1 METLNKI
8 FKAASVKVLDRY
20 TIEKEVISSLDLM
33 ERAAILWTRKFL
45 EIFGVPAE
53 VAVVAGNGNNGG
65 DGYCIA
71 RLLAEAGW
79 CVTVFRL
86 MLDGSQTTD
95 CEVNCQRW
103 LDMGGRI
110 VEVRQTDDFIP
121 TEQAVIVD
129 AIFGS
134 GINRKVE
141 GLVAE
146 IIRLM
151 NGLENQVVAV
161 DIPSGLMGE
170 DNSLNDKESI
180 VEAAYT
186 ITFQFPKLAFLL
198 PENARYVGEWY
209 VVDIH
214 LSSHAIKNTE
224 TCWYYTDKEEVKK
237 LLPVPLKFAHKGLNG
252 CGLLVAGRKGMM
264 GAAVLAAKAALRSG
278 IGLLYCHVPKQ
289 EGGILQITAPE
300 AILDFDNSQEVFSSV
315 TGCGRFD
322 ALAIGP
328 GLGRSPETCAGLRR
342 LLKEWRGVIILDAD
356 ALNLVSEHPEML
368 DLLHEK
374 CILTP
379 HPKEFER
386 LAGKSENDF
395 DRLKKLSIFAHQYR
409 IYVVLKG
416 AYSAVATPK
425 GELFFNMSGN
435 PGMAKGGTGDVLTGV
450 LLALAACGMN
460 VFDVVRCGVFAHGLA
475 GDILTRKYGYR
486 GISAGMLAEA
496 MSEAW
501 KELEN

>member
-8 FKAASVKVLDRY
+8 FKAASVKMLDEY
-20 TIEKEVISSLDLM
+20 TIEYEPVSSLDLM
-33 ERAAILWTRKFL
+33 GRAAMAWTRKFL
-45 EIFGVPAE
+45 DVFRTPAE

-65 DGYCIA
+65 DGYCVA
-71 RLLAEAGW
+71 CLLAEHDW
-79 CVTVFRL
+79 NVTVFRL
-86 MLDGSQTTD
+86 MPDSTQSVD
-95 CEVNCQRW
+95 CKVNYQRW
-103 LDMGGRI
+103 LDMGGQI
-110 VEVRQTDDFIP
+110 VDVRQADDFVP
-121 TEQAVIVD
+121 GKQAVIVD
-129 AIFGS
+129 AILGS

-141 GLVAE
+141 GVMGE
-146 IIRLM
+146 VIRLI
-151 NGLENQVVAV
+151 NCLANQVVAV

-170 DNSLNDKESI
+170 DNTLNDRENIIK
-180 VEAAYT
+180 ADYT
-186 ITFQFPKLAFLL
+186 FTFQFPKLAFLL
-198 PENARYVGEWY
+198 PENAEYVGEWH

-214 LSSHAIKNTE
+214 LDVRAIVNTE
-224 TCWYYTDKEEVKK
+224 TCWYYIDKEEVKK

-252 CGLLVAGRKGMM
+252 CGLLVAGRRGMM

-289 EGGILQITAPE
+289 EGGILQMSVPE
-300 AILDFDNSQEVFSSV
+300 AILDFDSSEEGFAFIS
-315 TGCGRFD
+315 GCGRFD
-322 ALAIGP
+322 AVAVGP
-328 GLGRSPETCAGLRR
+328 GLGQSPETCAGLRR
-342 LLKEWRGVIILDAD
+342 LLKEWRGVTVLDAD
-356 ALNLVSEHPEML
+356 ALNLMSEHPEML

-395 DRLKKLSIFAHQYR
+395 DRLKKLSIFACQYHT
-409 IYVVLKG
+409 YVVLKG
-416 AYSAVATPK
+416 AYSAIATPQGK
-425 GELFFNMSGN
+425 LFFNMSGN
-435 PGMAKGGTGDVLTGV
+435 PGMAKGGAGDVLTGV
-450 LLALAACGMN
+450 LLALAACGME

-475 GDILTRKYGYR
+475 GDILARQYGYR

>member
-8 FKAASVKVLDRY
+8 FKAASVKMLDEY
-20 TIEKEVISSLDLM
+20 TIEYEPVSSLDLM
-33 ERAAILWTRKFL
+33 GRAAMVWTRKFL
-45 EIFGVPAE
+45 DVLRIPAE

-71 RLLAEAGW
+71 CLLAEHDW
-79 CVTVFRL
+79 NVTVFRL
-86 MLDGSQTTD
+86 MPDSTQSVD
-95 CEVNCQRW
+95 CKVNYQRW
-103 LDMGGRI
+103 LDMGGQI
-110 VEVRQTDDFIP
+110 VDVRQADDFVP
-121 TEQAVIVD
+121 GKQAVIVD
-129 AIFGS
+129 AILGS

-141 GLVAE
+141 GVMGE
-146 IIRLM
+146 VIRLI
-151 NGLENQVVAV
+151 NCLANQVVAV

-170 DNSLNDKESI
+170 DNTLNDRENIIK
-180 VEAAYT
+180 ADYT
-186 ITFQFPKLAFLL
+186 FTFQFHKLAFLL
-198 PENARYVGEWY
+198 PENAEYVGEWH

-214 LSSHAIKNTE
+214 LDVRAIVNTE

-252 CGLLVAGRKGMM
+252 CGLLVAGRRGMM

-289 EGGILQITAPE
+289 EGGILQMSVPE
-300 AILDFDNSQEVFSSV
+300 AILDFDSSEEGFSFIS
-315 TGCGRFD
+315 GCGRFD
-322 ALAIGP
+322 AVAVGP
-328 GLGRSPETCAGLRR
+328 GLGQSPETCAGLRR
-342 LLKEWRGVIILDAD
+342 LLKEWRGVTVLDAD
-356 ALNLVSEHPEML
+356 ALNLMSEHPEML

-395 DRLKKLSIFAHQYR
+395 DRLKKLSIFACQYHT
-409 IYVVLKG
+409 YVVLKG
-416 AYSAVATPK
+416 AYSAIATPQGK
-425 GELFFNMSGN
+425 LFFNMSGN
-435 PGMAKGGTGDVLTGV
+435 PGMAKGGAGDVLTGV
-450 LLALAACGMN
+450 LLALAACGME

-475 GDILTRKYGYR
+475 GDILARQYGYR